1 MELLRSSLTKES
13 LFMRKNL
20 NKILLSVI
28 ILVALILRFWQLGN
42 VPPSPD
48 WDEAALGYTAYS
60 IMQTG
65 KDEYGKSLPVI
76 LRSFDDYKPALYA
89 YLIIPF
95 ISLFGLNIISV
106 RLPGAIF
113 GVIAVLATYFL
124 VKELFEKQQHRE
136 YLALLSSFLLAISP
150 WHLQFSRIAFEAQ
163 VGMSMNIL
171 SILFFLKG
179 LKNKLFLIPG
189 VLFAVSSIYVYQSE
203 KVYLPVLF
211 AVFGLIYFREILK
224 IHRVWL
230 AGIIILGLV
239 LTAPMVSSLVSDK
252 NALLRAKGVSV
263 FYDQTQF
270 LKRSA
275 FKVMEDKAN
284 GDLLGV
290 IVDNRRA
297 EYAKA
302 VISGY
307 ISHFSLNWLFVTGDI
322 ERHHAPGMGLMYLFE
337 LPFLLIGI
345 YILFFWP
352 YGVKTKLTVFAIFL
366 IAPIPASITSGV
378 PHAVR
383 NINFLPAIQVL
394 VALGIVWS
402 AVFISNI
409 KYQIAKIHL
418 KYFIFAMFILFFIFN
433 ISYYLNQ
440 YFVQQNYFYSES
452 WQYGYKQA
460 LEFIKPIEKKYN
472 KIIVSN
478 DRPLDQS
485 YMFFLFYLK
494 YDPRIY
500 QNEGG
505 TKSGG
510 FREDHFFGKYEFRTI
525 SWDQEQSGNLYIG
538 RPKDFPDGLGGI
550 KTINYLNGKP
560 AIAIVGK

>member
-1 MELLRSSLTKES
+1 MKGSLL
-13 LFMRKNL
+13 MRKNL
-20 NKILLSVI
+20 NKISFI
-28 ILVALILRFWQLGN
+28 IIISIALILRFWQLGN

-48 WDEAALGYTAYS
+48 WDEAALGWNAYS
-60 IMQTG
+60 IMETG
-65 KDEYGKSLPVI
+65 KDEYGKNFPAI
-76 LRSFDDYKPALYA
+76 LRSFDDYKPALYV
-89 YLIIPF
+89 YLVIPF
-95 ISLFGLNIISV
+95 IKIFGFNIISV

-113 GVIAVLATYFL
+113 GVIAVFATYFL

-179 LKNKLFLIPG
+179 LKNKFFLIPG

-224 IHRVWL
+224 IPRVWL
-230 AGIIILGLV
+230 VGIIILGLV

-275 FKVMEDKAN
+275 FKIMEDKAN
-284 GDLLGV
+284 SDLLGIV
-290 IVDNRRA
+290 VDNRRA

-307 ISHFSLNWLFVTGDI
+307 ISHFNPNWLFVTGDI

-345 YILFFWP
+345 YILFFRP
-352 YGVKTKLTVFAIFL
+352 YQVKTKLTLFTMLLVSP
-366 IAPIPASITSGV
+366 IAASITSGV

-383 NINFLPAIQVL
+383 NINFLPVLQVL
-394 VALGIVWS
+394 VALGIVWFV
-402 AVFISNI
+402 VFISNI
-409 KYQIAKIHL
+409 PAKGWSASGRKYL
-418 KYFIFAMFILFFIFN
+418 IFPIFILFFIFN
-433 ISYYLNQ
+433 FLYFLNQ
-440 YFVQQNYFYSES
+440 YFVQQNFLYSES
-452 WQYGYKQA
+452 WQYGYK
-460 LEFIKPIEKKYN
+460 ETINIIKPIEGKYN
-472 KIIVSN
+472 KVIVTN

-494 YDPRIY
+494 YNPKTY
-500 QNEGG
+500 LMEGG
-505 TKSGG
+505 TSSGG
-510 FREDHFFGKYEFRTI
+510 FRQDHRFGKYEFRTI
-525 SWDQEQSGNLYIG
+525 SWDQEEKGNLYIG
-538 RPKDFPDGLGGI
+538 RPEDFPDGLGGI
-550 KTINYLNGKP
+550 KTVNYLDGTP
-560 AIAIVGK
+560 AIMIVGK